1 MTINAVWK
9 PWYIYRPHQL
19 ARRLASSIAAPQ
31 RGHRLMDVSWGIE
44 LWADPTEHVGRSV
57 WTTGVFDLAV
67 SEVLFRLTRPSDV
80 LVDAGANLGYM
91 TLLGA
96 VAAGPAGRVLSF
108 EPNPRVAEWLRRN
121 IERARERYEMAT
133 VDLHASAL
141 GAVAGT
147 ATLVLP
153 HASAANDGLAYIAD
167 AREGSN
173 IHERSGNSGEAGH
186 CIGVRVAKLDD
197 VIGAERVGVMKID
210 VEGHEHQ
217 VLEGSAH
224 ALHAHRIRHIVFE
237 DHHGTGSRPMALLR
251 EAGYEIFSIGW
262 SMRGP
267 VLAPA
272 VDGSLA
278 TAFEAP
284 SYLATTETRAALDAC
299 APTGWLTLQR
309 QAHDVEENVSP

>member
-1 MTINAVWK
+1 MTLNAVWK

-19 ARRLASSIAAPQ
+19 ARRLASSIAAPR

-80 LVDAGANLGYM
+80 LIDAGANLGYM

-96 VAAGPAGRVLSF
+96 VASGPAGRVLAF
-108 EPNPRVAEWLRRN
+108 EPNPHVAKWLKQN
-121 IERARERYEMAT
+121 IERARQHYEMAT

-141 GAVAGT
+141 GAAAGT

-153 HASAANDGLAYIAD
+153 AASAANDGLAYIAD
-167 AREGSN
+167 AREGTD
-173 IHERSGNSGEAGH
+173 IHERSSDRGGAGH
-186 CIGVRVAKLDD
+186 TIGVPVAKLDD
-197 VIGAERVGVMKID
+197 VIGADRVGVMKID

-217 VLEGSAH
+217 VLEGAAQ

-237 DHHGTGSRPMALLR
+237 DHHGAGSGPMTLLR

-272 VDGSLA
+272 ADGSLA

-299 APTGWLTLQR
+299 TATGWLTLQR
-309 QAHDVEENVSP
+309 QAHDVEEKVSQ